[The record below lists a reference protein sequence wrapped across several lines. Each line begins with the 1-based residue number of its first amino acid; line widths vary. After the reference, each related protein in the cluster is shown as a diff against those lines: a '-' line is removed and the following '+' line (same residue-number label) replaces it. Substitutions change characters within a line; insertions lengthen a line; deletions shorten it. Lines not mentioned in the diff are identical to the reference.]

1 MSFRFVR
8 ARLSLPSVTAA
19 LLTAMN
25 PLPAI
30 AMEPR
35 TEYRMSL
42 TDVFG
47 AYQSIIARREACG
60 VAFPQA
66 KSTTEKAYAA
76 WHARHRKLIDEL
88 NQRVDMM
95 IRAASRDEKEYAKNI
110 GKYEGGILK
119 QREEVKQTLLQQ
131 PSADLQLEC
140 KSFPEF
146 LQSAD
151 SDLEKEFAEQL
162 AILRKRPLA
171 KR

>member
-1 MSFRFVR
+1 MNSRLLLT
-8 ARLSLPSVTAA
+8 RLSLPSLSFAV
-19 LLTAMN
+19 LTAMN
-25 PLPAI
+25 APSSI

-42 TDVFG
+42 TDVYG

-60 VAFPQA
+60 AAFPEA
-66 KSTTEKAYAA
+66 KMATEKAYGA
-76 WHARHRKLIDEL
+76 WHTRHRKLLEEL

-110 GKYEGGILK
+110 GKYEGGILR

-131 PSADLQLEC
+131 PRADLLLEC

-162 AILRKRPLA
+162 AVLRKRPLA